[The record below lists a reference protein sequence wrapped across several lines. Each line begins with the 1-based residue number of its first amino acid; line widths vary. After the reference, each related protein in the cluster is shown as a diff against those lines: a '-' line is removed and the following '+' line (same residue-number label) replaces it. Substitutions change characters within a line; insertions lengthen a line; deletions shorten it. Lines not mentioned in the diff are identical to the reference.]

1 MDYLDNDIKFV
12 GGVGEARAR
21 LLDKELGIRTLGDM
35 LRHYPFRYIDR
46 TKVYRIAEITDDA
59 PTLLQFRARVT
70 GVAYAGTG
78 RKRRF
83 TAYVSD
89 PTGSAELVW
98 FQGIK
103 WIEKRVE
110 VGREYLIFGRP
121 SFYRGELSMAHPE
134 LETMEQALSRKAESG
149 MQGIYPST
157 EKLSNVLGAKGMYQI
172 ICNTWALAKDHIPDY
187 MPDEVRTRYGL
198 IPLRDAYYNIHF
210 PQSPELLR
218 QAQYRLKFDELLG
231 IQLNVQSRRTER
243 LARNNGFLFMKVG
256 GVFNTFYNE
265 KLPFPLTGAQ
275 KRVIREIR
283 QDTVTGYQMNRLLQG
298 DVGSGKTLVAAAAAY
313 FCCRNGYSALVMAPT
328 EVLAQQHHRTFSELL
343 EPLGVRVELL
353 SGSMT
358 VKQKAEVRARAE
370 SGETGVLI
378 GTQALI
384 QKSSVV
390 KNAGLVIVDEQHRF
404 GVAQRAALAEKGA
417 APHIL
422 AMSATPIPRTL
433 ALIVYGDL
441 EVSVLNEMPRGR
453 LPVKTYAVD
462 STFRQRVY
470 NFIKKHI
477 AAGRQAYIVCPLV
490 ENSEGKSEKA
500 SAIEYYNGLVNGD
513 FRDIPTG
520 LLYGKLKQSEKD
532 RVMAEFKSGSLKLL
546 VSTTVIEV
554 GIDVPN
560 AVVMLIENAEQFG
573 LSQLHQLR
581 GRVGRGSEQSFCIL
595 MSDSRSEYTK
605 ARTDVMV
612 RTTDGFE
619 IAREDLRLRGPGN
632 FFGREQHGLPP
643 LKVADIAD
651 DSAVLEEVDR
661 LAGEILRAD
670 PTLSDEKSRM
680 LRSGVERLFG
690 TNGDYGWN

>member
-1 MDYLDNDIKFV
+1 MEITYLK
-12 GGVGEARAR
+12 GVGPKRAELYKKLGVDTVEQLIELYPRDYVDFTCPKKIAEVQIGEVCAFRAFVKRKTAPFSEYARMA
-21 LLDKELGIRTLGDM
+21 LYKAELTDGTGNITAVFFNAKYTFAKLEEDHEYLFYGKISGDM
-35 LRHYPFRYIDR
+35 VRLQVGSPLFVDVTQGGLMPKYPLTAGLTNNMVSVNVR
-46 TKVYRIAEITDDA
+46 T
-59 PTLLQFRARVT
+59 
-70 GVAYAGTG
+70 
-78 RKRRF
+78 
-83 TAYVSD
+83 
-89 PTGSAELVW
+89 
-98 FQGIK
+98 
-103 WIEKRVE
+103 
-110 VGREYLIFGRP
+110 
-121 SFYRGELSMAHPE
+121 
-134 LETMEQALSRKAESG
+134 ALSLVELPETLPEGLLCR
-149 MQGIYPST
+149 
-157 EKLSNVLGAKGMYQI
+157 V
-172 ICNTWALAKDHIPDY
+172 
-187 MPDEVRTRYGL
+187 GL
-198 IPLRDAYYNIHF
+198 ISRKQAVQQIHF
-210 PQSPELLR
+210 PKSREEYTAARRRLVFEELLT
-218 QAQYRLKFDELLG
+218 LKLG
-231 IQLNVQSRRTER
+231 LSLMKSHGRERSGAVMRDISISDLWER
-243 LARNNGFLFMKVG
+243 L
-256 GVFNTFYNE
+256 
-265 KLPFPLTGAQ
+265 PFQPTGAQ
-275 KRVIREIR
+275 LNAVSDCIRDMQR
-283 QDTVTGYQMNRLLQG
+283 DYPMNRLVQG

-313 FCCRNGYSALVMAPT
+313 FCCRNGYSTLVMAPT

-358 VKQKAEVRARAE
+358 AKQKAEVRARAE

-680 LRSGVERLFG
+680 LRSNVERLFG

>member
-1 MDYLDNDIKFV
+1 M
-12 GGVGEARAR
+12 
-21 LLDKELGIRTLGDM
+21 
-35 LRHYPFRYIDR
+35 
-46 TKVYRIAEITDDA
+46 
-59 PTLLQFRARVT
+59 
-70 GVAYAGTG
+70 
-78 RKRRF
+78 
-83 TAYVSD
+83 
-89 PTGSAELVW
+89 
-98 FQGIK
+98 
-103 WIEKRVE
+103 
-110 VGREYLIFGRP
+110 
-121 SFYRGELSMAHPE
+121 
-134 LETMEQALSRKAESG
+134 
-149 MQGIYPST
+149 
-157 EKLSNVLGAKGMYQI
+157 
-172 ICNTWALAKDHIPDY
+172 
-187 MPDEVRTRYGL
+187 
-198 IPLRDAYYNIHF
+198 
-210 PQSPELLR
+210 
-218 QAQYRLKFDELLG
+218 
-231 IQLNVQSRRTER
+231 
-243 LARNNGFLFMKVG
+243 
-256 GVFNTFYNE
+256 
-265 KLPFPLTGAQ
+265 
-275 KRVIREIR
+275 
-283 QDTVTGYQMNRLLQG
+283 
-298 DVGSGKTLVAAAAAY
+298 
-313 FCCRNGYSALVMAPT
+313 
-328 EVLAQQHHRTFSELL
+328 
-343 EPLGVRVELL
+343 
-353 SGSMT
+353 
-358 VKQKAEVRARAE
+358 
-370 SGETGVLI
+370 
-378 GTQALI
+378 
-384 QKSSVV
+384 
-390 KNAGLVIVDEQHRF
+390 IVDEQHRF

-612 RTTDGFE
+612 SNTDGFE

-680 LRSGVERLFG
+680 LRSNVERLFG
-690 TNGDYGWN
+690 TNGNYGWN